1 MTHAAWMICTLVIA
15 PLAMGEDAAPAK
27 NKKAIDEITVLGGRE
42 LGALRTELV
51 RAENEV
57 YALYNALNDDDDYD
71 IICKMEAPIGSQLK
85 RRVCH
90 ARLYRDA
97 LADLVDDEELPTVIL
112 GKVVDQEKH
121 NKILQEKMR
130 AVANQNPQLLD
141 ALRKRLE
148 AERRLEF
155 ERGKR
160 FDHDGD

>member
-1 MTHAAWMICTLVIA
+1 MTRAAWIFFTLVAA
-15 PLAMGEDAAPAK
+15 PFAMGEDAAPVR
-27 NKKAIDEITVLGGRE
+27 NEKAVDEITVLGGRE

-160 FDHDGD
+160 FENDGD